1 MIETLTLEHF
11 TPHIGTEFVC
21 RTPDGGTY
29 PLRLNEAVA
38 AGEQGRKVPGKEELR
53 SPFSLL
59 FLGPESP
66 VLPQSIYPLEHT
78 ELGTLPLFIVPV
90 GKEGGGIL
98 YQAVFN

>member
-1 MIETLTLEHF
+1 MIETLTVEHF

-21 RTPDGGTY
+21 RTPDGVY
-29 PLRLNEAVA
+29 PLRLSEAVA
-38 AGEQGRKVPGKEELR
+38 AGEQGWKVPGKEELR

-78 ELGTLPLFIVPV
+78 ALGKLALFIVPI
-90 GKEGGGIL
+90 GREGRGIL